1 MSRRRRCRCEFCR
14 LDRAPRAPV
23 KVSDEQSGAFLV
35 DFSKEDRVGALKER
49 LRCTG
54 RFRPRSA
61 DERRLI
67 RRQLR
72 HARHAQW
79 VESRIIDVGRKAPRE
94 RRERGSR
101 STRAGP
107 DDSDPHLDNFA
118 GTARPAEGGGCSTAT
133 GLERAAAPGHR
144 RDARRAARPLR
155 FVSFAEFL
163 AEDLGRG

>member
-1 MSRRRRCRCEFCR
+1 
-14 LDRAPRAPV
+14 
-23 KVSDEQSGAFLV
+23 VSDEQPDTIRI

-72 HARHAQW
+72 DARRTAW
-79 VESRIIDVGRKAPRE
+79 VEARIIDVGRKAPRE

-118 GTARPAEGGGCSTAT
+118 GERCPSPAEGGGCSTAT
-133 GLERAAAPGHR
+133 GLERAAAPGRR